1 MSFTRLFYDK
11 NNVND
16 RLKEDYNNLKY
27 NLHVPG
33 NSSLPYYIDD
43 PQIRLQK
50 FGANLSNN
58 LVDINSSLL
67 GIDKKLSRHYCNKD
81 NYNTNKL
88 NNNFS
93 KILFPDYKEAITDE
107 SRATMPAWN
116 LRDQE
121 NINSTYLHY
130 NPQIKSEIRFSN
142 NISSRILEKDNYR
155 C

>member
-11 NNVND
+11 EKVNNK
-16 RLKEDYNNLKY
+16 LEEDYNNLKY
-27 NLHVPG
+27 NVNVPG
-33 NSSLPYYIDD
+33 NSERPYFIDD

-67 GIDKKLSRHYCNKD
+67 GIDKKLSRHYHTQDSCNAIKI
-81 NYNTNKL
+81 
-88 NNNFS
+88 NNNYS
-93 KILFPDYKEAITDE
+93 KILFPSYNEAITDE
-107 SRATMPAWN
+107 PRLTMPAWN

-121 NINSTYLHY
+121 TNNWTYLHY
-130 NPQIKSEIRFSN
+130 NPQLKTEITFDN